1 MAIFR
6 DEFNKMVIRLGL
18 IRDKMVEDGF
28 TETAQALNEVIA
40 RLNAADQT
48 YIRELA
54 AKRSKR

>member
-18 IRDKMVEDGF
+18 IRDKMAEDGF

-40 RLNAADQT
+40 RLNSADQT